1 MIQSLHNLIAWLEIL
16 NVTLSIHE
24 MFDNAVL

>member
-1 MIQSLHNLIAWLEIL
+1 MIQSLHNLIAWLEIF